1 VNKTGLM
8 DKKFD
13 FELKWTPDGQNIGNT
28 DGDIAASISAAL
40 EAQLGLKLIP
50 AKANMTSNMTPSEAE
65 MSPELN

>member
-50 AKANMTSNMTPSEAE
+50 AKAAVKMLVMDRME
-65 MSPELN
+65 SPTLH

>member
-1 VNKTGLM
+1 MNKTGLM

-50 AKANMTSNMTPSEAE
+50 AKAAVKMLVMDRME
-65 MSPELN
+65 SPTLH